1 MSAVRQIGIK
11 MTVDAQSVTTE
22 LPKVTREFANM
33 GASAEQASARTTRSL
48 AQVQM
53 SVRDIVAGAAGLH
66 VIGGGINAI
75 TKAITELPRNAFDFS
90 KNLEVSQVGMAGILG
105 SMTAINGK
113 QTDYNQALRI
123 SSEYIRKLGDDALRT
138 AATSSELTAVF
149 QALLAPGL
157 SARMTLEEIRQLT
170 TVGTNAV
177 KSMGLDA
184 GQVVQ
189 ELRDLVAGGITPASS
204 TLATALGLKDSDIQ
218 QARASSEGL
227 FKFLMDRLQGF
238 EASSSAFG
246 DTLKGRLDQVA
257 EGATRVA
264 AEGMEPLIKASKQ
277 ALAEVS
283 NLFVTID
290 QAGNVTLNQELVGTI
305 REYATAAAQAM
316 EISRD
321 GLAVLWE
328 NRDAIMAV
336 AAAWASVKLGNVVA
350 ETVAAMAAKAE
361 LAQASRLA
369 AVQAAAEAAGNVEVV
384 ATSRQ
389 KIAAYLAELEAK
401 AANARA
407 DVVAQAAQIAT
418 LNTTREAIVLSRAE
432 VVAKLDSV
440 RATMAQA
447 EAQIAAARA
456 AGAQSFAL
464 AALREGTQALTAA
477 QARHAMLMTELAALG
492 KQQASVN
499 AALATATAAQTAAA
513 NAASAATGTLAAA
526 QGAASIAGRALSG
539 AIGFLGGPIGLV
551 TTALTLGV
559 TAWTLW
565 GNSGSQAERKVA
577 GEVSRSTSEIV
588 SDLDKQIAKLNQ
600 RNALAAAGMGELARK
615 GGEAAE
621 RLASLQAQIGNLQQG
636 KGPDGGAAL
645 PEAARV
651 DLLQKLLM
659 QYGTLAGSVQR
670 MEEAQG
676 RLDKG
681 GQNLTLTL
689 TGQEQAWRKVNDGIK
704 TVSAAQQEY
713 ESKLSASRQ
722 AWKTFKEGLEQT
734 GASPEKI
741 KALQTEQDQVE
752 KSLAAERDKK
762 IKELGAS
769 AASAHSH
776 AIDAQIAAVQQSYKL
791 LAAKTAD
798 ALDEVQTLRQLDVIS
813 EFEAVQ
819 RKAALQQQDVENEQ
833 NSLKQKLVLL
843 KSKKDTAKERET
855 VEGQLAE
862 LEQKR
867 INLQRAA
874 ARDMEMLLV
883 KPQLEQVNAVRQ
895 GTQAIHDQA
904 AAFEAQNRVYGQAGS
919 ALVDLTI
926 AQLEKQRLDLEA
938 TDNVIPG
945 YIEALERQIA
955 AQKRLRAAMADK
967 ESKDWA
973 KEQAENAVKANERA
987 TEAVERQNAQLA
999 QSLTDNIMRGGKD
1012 AADYVED
1019 LFRTMV
1025 LRPVIQAIMSPV
1037 SMVVN
1042 GVVNSAMSSMGLVS
1056 NGAGMFSGLTSGT
1069 GVLGTVG
1076 NWLGLG
1082 ATAGTTTGIGVGTS
1096 LATPGMAAMVN
1107 PIAGTGAGIGG
1118 GMGALLSNPIT
1129 LGLGAI
1135 AVLAAIGK
1143 ATKGETRIGGQF
1155 GVAYDDR
1162 VVNNRR
1168 GETYTYVGQQYDR
1181 DFSNGERN
1189 ALTNGSAYRLEGD
1202 PVENEQAIRDAV
1214 AGTAQTIDAML
1225 KALGSTMRL
1234 EGFSAGLETSSKG
1247 RGGVFSGGRFVG
1259 GRTFGETG
1267 EGDNYEGTLYEL
1279 FSTNSPDYKTAVENL
1294 TLDLKQSTVQ
1304 ALQEAAKAAAEAGE
1318 AFPRAIAQRLANVD
1332 AERLTSEAA
1341 DALLLSINTTI
1352 TGVAQFRASL
1362 DAMGLDKF
1370 ADMAFDAAVAL
1381 AEASGGF
1388 EKLQGNLASF
1398 YNNFYSPEERKANT
1412 ERLVRERLDSVGIEM
1427 PKTREEYRRLT
1438 EDAIARAD
1446 VEAANREQLI
1456 ANVGKGAAGLNGSA
1470 ISVADLGRLGLKDV
1484 DPALIDGKADPE
1496 RQAQLGGFLDSLND
1510 VLGSGMSADN
1520 VQASVA
1526 ELVGLNAEVLGIS
1539 TSASDTAAALLE
1551 MNEAFAS
1558 LSDTAE
1564 DTAKKQKDAA
1574 KTATDAAYAAF
1585 QRSLNLAL
1593 DAARAAMDVAQER
1606 VDAVRALRD
1615 TLRDPI
1621 DELGGL
1627 VQSTRSM
1634 AADQGNAII
1643 NQAVETMLRSGYL
1656 PESDD
1661 ISAAISAA
1669 RSTMGTGDY
1678 SNRLDYEAAQLILR
1692 NKLELLDE
1700 AAGEQLSVDELQLE
1714 EARAQVDH
1722 LEQLEKTAKEQ
1733 LDATRGVDTSVK
1745 SVDEAFRAF
1754 MDSLKK
1760 ESQGSQGTKP
1770 ASGSGSI
1777 SGPTF
1782 GPGDSGGGSAAQD
1795 ARYKTPV
1802 YLGTAGVGYQA
1813 ITDKD
1818 QIAHLDKL
1826 APTFHK
1832 YDGTGDFVGLA
1843 NDIKANGGTAK
1854 DIAALYGFY
1863 EKDVLAA
1870 LDRYGLPHFEGGGSH
1885 LGGIRMV
1892 GENGPELEVTG
1903 ASRIYSHGQLGAMLT
1918 GGNSADV
1925 VRAIEALREFLY
1937 NAIRASLV
1945 KQGDI
1950 ETVLRK
1956 FDQMGIKERV
1966 AA

>member
-123 SSEYIRKLGDDALRT
+123 SSEYIRKLNDDALRT
-138 AATSSELTAVF
+138 AATSSELTTVF

-170 TVGTNAV
+170 VVGTNAV

-184 GQVVQ
+184 TQVVQ

-204 TLATALGLKDSDIQ
+204 TLASALGLKDSDIQ
-218 QARASSEGL
+218 KAKSSSEGL
-227 FKFLMDRLQGF
+227 FTFLMSRLQGF
-238 EASSSAFG
+238 KASSEAFN
-246 DTLKGRLDQVA
+246 DTLKGRLDQVR

-264 AEGMEPLIKASKQ
+264 AEGMEPLIQASKK

-283 NLFVTID
+283 GLFTTID
-290 QAGNVTLNQELVGTI
+290 QAGNVTLNQELVDGI
-305 REYATAAAQAM
+305 RAYATAAAQAM

-328 NRDAIMAV
+328 NRNAIMAV

-401 AANARA
+401 AASARA
-407 DVVAQAAQIAT
+407 DMVAQAAQIAT

-432 VVAKLDSV
+432 VVAKLESV

-492 KQQASVN
+492 KQQAGVS
-499 AALATATAAQTAAA
+499 AALATATAAQTAAT
-513 NAASAATGTLAAA
+513 NAASAAAGTLAAA

-539 AIGFLGGPIGLV
+539 AIGFLGGPIGVV

-565 GNSGSQAERKVA
+565 GNSAEKSVQKVEKSIFDNAAEFRAELRSQIEL
-577 GEVSRSTSEIV
+577 
-588 SDLDKQIAKLNQ
+588 LDR
-600 RNALAAAGMGELARK
+600 RNAALKGNPEIKEDRAAQVL
-615 GGEAAE
+615 GG
-621 RLASLQAQIGNLQQG
+621 LQQEIDRL
-636 KGPDGGAAL
+636 KTLKTDNPAQ
-645 PEAARV
+645 EAARIAQ
-651 DLLQKLLM
+651 LQRATAD
-659 QYGTLAGSVQR
+659 YGRTVAEVNEKQAKGS
-670 MEEAQG
+670 
-676 RLDKG
+676 
-681 GQNLTLTL
+681 QNLTVTSTVAL
-689 TGQEQAWRKVNDGIK
+689 QAFEKTIDGAK
-704 TVSAAQQEY
+704 TASAAQQEY
-713 ESKLSASRQ
+713 TQKVEASRAALENLKASGADAATLTAAQ
-722 AWKTFKEGLEQT
+722 KKFDESEKAWAT
-734 GASPEKI
+734 
-741 KALQTEQDQVE
+741 
-752 KSLAAERDKK
+752 ERDKK
-762 IKELGAS
+762 IKEMGAS

-776 AIDAQIAAVQQSYKL
+776 AIDAQIAAVQQGYKL

-862 LEQKR
+862 LEQRR
-867 INLQRAA
+867 ISLQRAA
-874 ARDMEMLLV
+874 ARDMEVLLI
-883 KPQLEQVNAVRQ
+883 KPQIEQVNAVRQ
-895 GTQAIHDQA
+895 GTSAIHDQA
-904 AAFEAQNRVYGQAGS
+904 AALEAQNRVYGQAGS

-926 AQLEKQRLDLEA
+926 VQLEKQRLDLEA

-987 TEAVERQNAQLA
+987 TDAIERQNAQLA

-1037 SMVVN
+1037 SMAVN
-1042 GVVNSAMSSMGLVS
+1042 GVINSGMSAMGLVS
-1056 NGAGMFSGLTSGT
+1056 NGAGMFSGLTSGS
-1069 GVLGTVG
+1069 GVMGTVG

-1082 ATAGTTTGIGVGTS
+1082 ASAGTTTGIGMGTS
-1096 LATPGMAAMVN
+1096 LATPGMAAMIN
-1107 PIAGTGAGIGG
+1107 PVAGTGAGIGG

-1135 AVLAAIGK
+1135 AVLAMIGK
-1143 ATKGETRIGGQF
+1143 ATKGETRTGGQF

-1168 GETYTYVGQQYDR
+1168 GQTYDYVGQQYDR
-1181 DFSNGERN
+1181 DFSNGERVG
-1189 ALTNGSAYRLEGD
+1189 LTNGRAYRMEGD

-1214 AGTAQTIDAML
+1214 SGTAMTIDAML

-1234 EGFSAGLETSSKG
+1234 SGFSAGLETSSKG
-1247 RGGVFSGGRFVG
+1247 RGGVFAGGKFNNG
-1259 GRTFGETG
+1259 QTFGESG
-1267 EGDNYEGTLYEL
+1267 QGDNYAGTLYEL

-1294 TLDLKQSTVQ
+1294 TLDLKQSTIQ
-1304 ALQEAAKAAAEAGE
+1304 ALQVAAKAAAEAGE
-1318 AFPRAIAQRLANVD
+1318 AFPRSIARQIADVD
-1332 AERLTSEAA
+1332 AERLTGEAA

-1362 DAMGLDKF
+1362 DSIGLDKL

-1388 EKLQGNLASF
+1388 EKLQSNLASF

-1438 EDAIARAD
+1438 EDAMARAD

-1456 ANVGKGAAGLNGSA
+1456 ANVGKGAAGLTGSA
-1470 ISVADLGRLGLKDV
+1470 ITVADLGRLGLKDV
-1484 DPALIDGKADPE
+1484 DPALIGGKADPE
-1496 RQAQLGGFLDSLND
+1496 RQAQLGSFMDSLND
-1510 VLGSGMSADN
+1510 VLDSGMSADK

-1574 KTATDAAYAAF
+1574 KAATDAAYAIL

-1606 VDAVRALRD
+1606 VDAGRALRD

-1627 VQSTRSM
+1627 VQSTRTM
-1634 AADQGNAII
+1634 AATQGNAII

-1678 SNRLDYEAAQLILR
+1678 SNRLDYEAAQLTLR

-1700 AAGEQLSVDELQLE
+1700 AAGDQLSVDELQLE

-1754 MDSLKK
+1754 VASLKK
-1760 ESQGSQGTKP
+1760 ESDGAAGSKP
-1770 ASGSGSI
+1770 SSGSGSVG
-1777 SGPTF
+1777 GPTF
-1782 GPGDSGGGSAAQD
+1782 GPGGGGSTTAASE
-1795 ARYKTPV
+1795 AKYKTPI
-1802 YLGTAGVGYQA
+1802 YLGTAGTGYEA

-1818 QIAHLDKL
+1818 RITHLDKL

-1832 YDGTGDFVGLA
+1832 YDGTNDFVGLA

-1863 EKDVLAA
+1863 ERDVLAA
-1870 LDRYGLPHFEGGGSH
+1870 FDRYGIAHFESGGSH
-1885 LGGIRMV
+1885 LGGIRLV

-1903 ASRIYSHGQLGAMLT
+1903 ASRIYSHGQLGAMLS

-1945 KQGDI
+1945 KQGEI